1 MNTVSIH
8 EINRA
13 DNILRLMLEMMSFP
27 SESLTEYPVKHYFA
41 PGMYAREMFIP
52 KGAMIVGKV
61 HKHSHLNTIAYGDI
75 SVATFEGVER
85 HIGHK
90 TLTSPAGVQR
100 AVYANED
107 TLWTTYHL
115 TNETDLQK
123 IEEEIIMP
131 FPEYTEFLSSL
142 TRTLGGAQ

>member
-1 MNTVSIH
+1 MILELHVD
-8 EINRA
+8 RA
-13 DNILRLMLEMMSFP
+13 DNILRLMLEMMSWP
-27 SESLTEYPVKHYFA
+27 SDELVDYPVKHYFA

-52 KGAMIVGKV
+52 KGAKIIGKV
-61 HKHSHLNTIAYGDI
+61 HRHSHLNTIAYGDI
-75 SVATFEGVER
+75 TVATFAGVER

-100 AVYANED
+100 AVLANED

-115 TNETDLQK
+115 TNETDLEK

-131 FPEYTEFLSSL
+131 FSEYVEFL
-142 TRTLGGAQ
+142 TLVKNGELQ

>member
-1 MNTVSIH
+1 MNIAIH

-13 DNILRLMLEMMSFP
+13 DNILRLMLEMMSFSP
-27 SESLTEYPVKHYFA
+27 DEITEYPVTHHFA

-52 KGAMIVGKV
+52 KGATIVGKV

-75 SVATFEGVER
+75 CVATFAGVER
-85 HIGHK
+85 HVGHK
-90 TLTSPAGVQR
+90 TLVSPAGVQR
-100 AVYANED
+100 VVYANEN
-107 TLWTTYHL
+107 TCWTTYHL

-131 FPEYTEFLSSL
+131 FSEYVDFL
-142 TRTLGGAQ
+142 TFYRKALGGVQ